1 MAQTKLQ
8 YVTWKPN
15 ENIDIGTSIPFAQ
28 GEEYLKY
35 KSKTTERLQSRS
47 RMLSGSNGFNGFNK
61 KTNQE
66 LVEGFVGMVG
76 PSAATKKTD
85 KEIKELEDY
94 EKVYNKKLSAYALA
108 HKNLMDTTQTFV
120 SVTGSQ
126 KEGHSYGNS
135 NVQLNGTDGNTYKGY
150 VSSRGFFKPYSSD
163 EVFSATA
170 GKNGCGSQ
178 VVANISGTYPIQ
190 DLNQGDVIESKPEM
204 FYLKNSPM
212 ISGQGCGNEATNI
225 HVTHALD
232 LPIAYSLAKISC
244 GKLSDMTAQNDI
256 TGDIATLQNCAI
268 RASDL
273 GAKYFGVSVE
283 NPPKCYISYSAPSE
297 ATPAAEMIDWIFPN
311 YSVTQSYLDTNN
323 ISIAQMACGLL
334 ADGQIGF
341 GAWTTLSDPNASDT
355 FPNYGN
361 WNNLLKAY
369 TLEKSTNT
377 PWNANIN
384 GSNFQCN
391 SITGGS
397 MNSSST
403 TYGCQGQDC
412 INGKNG
418 KHTISD
424 CVKGDGSIE
433 KKDVQLGN
441 WDICVDQFEQVYRDS
456 HNPKP
461 EPTPSSC
468 DDTGC
473 KLQQFTFPLTNN
485 VTGGTSQGAEQT
497 GGNYPTVN
505 GVDDT
510 NKCWSNI
517 SAAAKCSGTF
527 KQSHYTDLPCTKV
540 DDIYCDCSALT
551 SEQCETTDGCSEAS
565 VNSAG
570 FVTIENDARSTG
582 LGYTINS
589 RCAPPVHV
597 SFKCGDKIM
606 SGKLD
611 KEGANMY
618 TGGNTCSSDTN
629 NICNP
634 DTINFDCSDYNK
646 LCGGALT
653 LSDDGTIT
661 ITNGNGDTTWS
672 YSPDSSAG
680 DTSTYTIVENPDFAA
695 SQGKTKSNSL
705 RAGLDMLLIGE
716 FIGSPKGKYFIRMEN
731 YGGDHVSTSDAAATT
746 GASQLYDPGNCGI
759 VGSKA
764 GCLMPASGEQCS
776 GTFKQSHYSNLTC
789 ANNEDGLCDC
799 SALTSEQCGSTDGC
813 TISGN
818 DTTENFGLVLYKN
831 ISLCSQTSTGLN
843 AIEPT
848 SIVVYQISKIP
859 DDGKWEG
866 IDNLN
871 KVGLIGDDTKMH
883 EYPSNL
889 IKPGENFYSM
899 GAYDTPDNTVQ
910 TFSGDYDASGCK
922 NLCLDNDSC
931 AGFVIDND
939 KNCVLKN
946 SNMFPSSL
954 RVPKPN
960 THYQMYIRSKAV
972 NNSLSCP
979 KEVEQSSA
987 LQWELYP
994 IGDKMNMK
1002 TLCEL
1007 GLASEAERA
1016 ELSKANDELM
1026 QMKSDMSSK
1035 LENLNKEDIKLGS
1048 SLGENID
1055 KLNNDMKEYTT
1066 VKKKSLNMIKQVENI
1081 DGKHSDSELDMVS
1094 KNTTY
1099 MMWSILAIT
1108 FVIGG
1113 IKATR
1118 H

>member
-1 MAQTKLQ
+1 MVLD
-8 YVTWKPN
+8 YVIWKPN
-15 ENIDIGTSIPFAQ
+15 ENIDIGTSIPFIQ

-47 RMLSGSNGFNGFNK
+47 RMLSNVSIKENHK
-61 KTNQE
+61 
-66 LVEGFVGMVG
+66 LIEGFDGMIG
-76 PSAATKKTD
+76 PSEATKKTD
-85 KEIKELEDY
+85 KEIKELEEY
-94 EKVYNKKLSAYALA
+94 EKEYNKKLSSYALA

-120 SVTGSQ
+120 SVTGTQ
-126 KEGHSYGNS
+126 KTGHSYGNQ
-135 NVQLNGTDGNTYKGY
+135 NVQITGTDGNIHKGY
-150 VSSRGFFKPYSSD
+150 VSSRGFFKPYPSD
-163 EVFSATA
+163 EVFNATA
-170 GKNGCGSQ
+170 GNNGCGSK
-178 VVANISGTYPIQ
+178 VAANISGTYPIQ
-190 DLNQGDVIESKPEM
+190 DLNQGDVIETKPEM

-225 HVTHALD
+225 HITHAFD
-232 LPIAYSLAKISC
+232 LPIAYSLANIPC
-244 GKLSDMTAQNDI
+244 GKTSDMTAQNDI
-256 TGDIATLQNCAI
+256 TGDIATLENCAI

-297 ATPAAEMIDWIFPN
+297 ATPIPAMIDWIFPN
-311 YSVTQSYLDTNN
+311 YSVTKSYLDTNN
-323 ISIAQMACGLL
+323 ISISQMACGLL

-341 GAWTTLSDPNASDT
+341 GAWTTITDPNASDI

-361 WNNLLKAY
+361 WTNLLK
-369 TLEKSTNT
+369 TIILENSINT
-377 PWNANIN
+377 PWNADIN

-397 MNSSST
+397 MNSLSM
-403 TYGCQGQDC
+403 TYGCEGQDC

-433 KKDVQLGN
+433 KNDVQIGN
-441 WDICVDQFEQVYRDS
+441 WNICVDQFEQVYRDS

-461 EPTPSSC
+461 NPTPSSC
-468 DDTGC
+468 NDTGC

-485 VTGGTSQGAEQT
+485 VTGGTSEGVDQKA
-497 GGNYPTVN
+497 GNYPTVN

-510 NKCWSNI
+510 NKCWSNT
-517 SAAAKCSGTF
+517 SAGANCGGTF
-527 KQSHYTDLPCTKV
+527 KQSHYTDLPCTKI
-540 DDIYCDCSALT
+540 DDIFCDCSALT
-551 SEQCETTDGCSEAS
+551 SDQCESTDGCSKAS

-618 TGGNTCSSDTN
+618 TGGNTCNSDTN

-634 DTINFDCSDYNK
+634 DTINFNCSDYTK
-646 LCGGALT
+646 ICGGSLT

-672 YSPDSSAG
+672 YSPDSVAS

-695 SQGKTKSNSL
+695 SKGKTKTNSL

-731 YGGDHVSTSDAAATT
+731 YGGDNISTGDAAATK
-746 GASQLYDPGNCGI
+746 GASTLYDPGNCGI

-764 GCLMPASGEQCS
+764 GCLIP
-776 GTFKQSHYSNLTC
+776 
-789 ANNEDGLCDC
+789 
-799 SALTSEQCGSTDGC
+799 TSD
-813 TISGN
+813 
-818 DTTENFGLVLYKN
+818 DTTQNFGLVLYKN
-831 ISLCSQTSTGLN
+831 ISLCSQTSTGLTS
-843 AIEPT
+843 IETT
-848 SIVVYQISKIP
+848 SIVVYQINKIP
-859 DDGKWEG
+859 DNGKWEG

-889 IKPGENFYSM
+889 IKPGDKFYNM
-899 GAYDTPDNTVQ
+899 GAYDTPGNTIK
-910 TFSGDYDASGCK
+910 TFSGDYDVSGCK
-922 NLCLDNDSC
+922 QLCLDNDSC
-931 AGFVIDND
+931 SGFVINND

-954 RVPKPN
+954 RVPN
-960 THYQMYIRSKAV
+960 TNYQMYIRSKSV
-972 NNSLSCP
+972 NNNLSCP
-979 KEVEQSSA
+979 KDVEQTSA

-994 IGDKMNMK
+994 VGDKMTMD

-1007 GLASEAERA
+1007 GLASKTERDQ
-1016 ELSKANDELM
+1016 LSKANKELLN
-1026 QMKSDMSSK
+1026 MKDNLSFK
-1035 LENLNKEDIKLGS
+1035 L
-1048 SLGENID
+1048 D
-1055 KLNNDMKEYTT
+1055 KLNRED
-1066 VKKKSLNMIKQVENI
+1066 VKLSKSLTKNINKLDTDINNYTKTKRNIKKIKEKSSNLNAIKQ
-1081 DGKHSDSELDMVS
+1081 SSEFEMVS
-1094 KNTTY
+1094 KNSKY
-1099 MMWSILAIT
+1099 MVWSILAII